1 MIVRPRLYTKIFAVL
16 IVAQL
21 IAGCG
26 GGASDGS
33 GGSSVSGSGNVT
45 GSYVATL
52 SWMAPAN
59 NMDGTAA
66 QVDGFN
72 IYTGL
77 SQDSLQRVAT
87 VAANATVATVSNL
100 PAGTIY
106 FAVTAFSA
114 DSAES
119 DFSEIRSHTF

>member
-1 MIVRPRLYTKIFAVL
+1 MTVRPPLYTKMCAAL

-21 IAGCG
+21 TGCG

-33 GGSSVSGSGNVT
+33 GSSNVGGSGGAI
-45 GSYVATL
+45 GSHTATL

-87 VAANATVATVSNL
+87 VAANATVATVNNL

>member
-1 MIVRPRLYTKIFAVL
+1 MTVRPRLYTKIFAVL

-21 IAGCG
+21 TGCG

-33 GGSSVSGSGNVT
+33 GGSSVSGSGSGT
-45 GSYVATL
+45 GSHVATL

-87 VAANATVATVSNL
+87 VAANTTVATVNNL

>member
-1 MIVRPRLYTKIFAVL
+1 MTVRPRLHTKIFAVL
-16 IVAQL
+16 VVAQL
-21 IAGCG
+21 TGCG
-26 GGASDGS
+26 GGGSDGS
-33 GGSSVSGSGNVT
+33 GGSSVSGSGSST
-45 GSYVATL
+45 GSHVATL

-59 NMDGTAA
+59 NMDGTVA

-87 VAANATVATVSNL
+87 VAANTTVATVNNL

-119 DFSEIRSHTF
+119 DFSEVRSHTF

>member
-1 MIVRPRLYTKIFAVL
+1 MTVRPRPYTKIFAVL
-16 IVAQL
+16 IIAQL
-21 IAGCG
+21 TGCG

-33 GGSSVSGSGNVT
+33 GGSSVSGSGSVT
-45 GSYVATL
+45 GSHVATL

-87 VAANATVATVSNL
+87 VAANATVATVNNL

-119 DFSEIRSHTF
+119 DFSEIRTHTF

>member
-1 MIVRPRLYTKIFAVL
+1 MTVRPRLYIRICAAFV
-16 IVAQL
+16 VAQL
-21 IAGCG
+21 VGCG
-26 GGASDGS
+26 GAGSDGS
-33 GGSSVSGSGNVT
+33 GGSSVGGSGGVT
-45 GSYVATL
+45 GSHMATL

-59 NMDGTAA
+59 NVDGTAA

-72 IYTGL
+72 IYSGL

-87 VAANATVATVSNL
+87 VAANETVATVANL
-100 PAGTIY
+100 PAGTVY

>member
-1 MIVRPRLYTKIFAVL
+1 MTVPPRLYTKIFAVL

-21 IAGCG
+21 TGCG
-26 GGASDGS
+26 GGASDGT
-33 GGSSVSGSGNVT
+33 GGSSVSGSGSGT
-45 GSYVATL
+45 GSHVATL
-52 SWMAPAN
+52 SWIAPAN
-59 NMDGTAA
+59 NMDGTVA

-87 VAANATVATVSNL
+87 VAANATVATVNNL

-119 DFSEIRSHTF
+119 EFSEIRSHTF